1 MSTDS
6 RSLGE
11 GLGWLRRVR
20 FRHLLTVTLGLVAG
34 TIVLG
39 IAAKA
44 TGSGLACQANWP
56 QCDTGPFNLFPAS
69 LPSFYEWIHRFV
81 AMFAGFAIVASGL
94 VAWLSSSVDRRV
106 APLVVLGTVLTPIQV
121 YLGRQ
126 TVFEYRMEILSLHFW
141 TAVLIF
147 SLFSVATVLAWKGS
161 ISARG
166 MRFGLLGALLGLPA
180 HVALSP
186 TNLGV
191 VSEYSPTV
199 QLLQYAVTLGLI
211 ASVILTVV
219 VSRWWFES
227 RRLSFLLAS
236 AGVLTLA
243 VAYLGR
249 RSVMAYSPILDGMY
263 LVSVALLGV
272 ALLGALR
279 LISVLDVD
287 RLSEAVETEG

>member
-1 MSTDS
+1 M
-6 RSLGE
+6 
-11 GLGWLRRVR
+11 R

-106 APLVVLGTVLTPIQV
+106 APLVVIGTVLTPIQV

-211 ASVILTVV
+211 ASVILAVV

-279 LISVLDVD
+279 LSTVLDVD
-287 RLSEAVETEG
+287 SLSEAVETEG

>member
-6 RSLGE
+6 QSFGESLGP
-11 GLGWLRRVR
+11 LGRVR

-106 APLVVLGTVLTPIQV
+106 APLVVIGTVLTPIQV

-166 MRFGLLGALLGLPA
+166 MRFGLLGGLLGLPA

-249 RSVMAYSPILDGMY
+249 RSVMAYSPVLDGMY

-279 LISVLDVD
+279 LSSFLDVD

>member
-1 MSTDS
+1 
-6 RSLGE
+6 
-11 GLGWLRRVR
+11 
-20 FRHLLTVTLGLVAG
+20 
-34 TIVLG
+34 
-39 IAAKA
+39 
-44 TGSGLACQANWP
+44 
-56 QCDTGPFNLFPAS
+56 
-69 LPSFYEWIHRFV
+69 
-81 AMFAGFAIVASGL
+81 
-94 VAWLSSSVDRRV
+94 
-106 APLVVLGTVLTPIQV
+106 LVVIGTVLTPIQV

-236 AGVLTLA
+236 AGMLTLA

-249 RSVMAYSPILDGMY
+249 RSVMAYSPVLDGMY

-272 ALLGALR
+272 ALLGAFR
-279 LISVLDVD
+279 LSSVLDVD
-287 RLSEAVETEG
+287 SLSEAVETEG

>member
-11 GLGWLRRVR
+11 SLGWLRRVR

-106 APLVVLGTVLTPIQV
+106 APLVVIGTVLTPIQV

-211 ASVILTVV
+211 ASVILAVV

-249 RSVMAYSPILDGMY
+249 RSVMAYSSVLDGMY

-279 LISVLDVD
+279 LSTVLDVD